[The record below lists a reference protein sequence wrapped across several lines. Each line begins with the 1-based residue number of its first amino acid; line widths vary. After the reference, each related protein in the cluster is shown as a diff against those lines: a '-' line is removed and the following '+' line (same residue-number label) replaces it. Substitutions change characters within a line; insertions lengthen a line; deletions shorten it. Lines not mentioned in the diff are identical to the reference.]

1 MLRHRVVVT
10 YEAEAE
16 EVSSEDVVRRDL
28 RVPAGALR
36 PMALTTAE
44 LFKKARK
51 IEIASR
57 RLVDEQLAGQYHSVF
72 KGRGLIFSDVRPY
85 YAGDDVRAIDWNIT
99 ARMNAP
105 HVKQF
110 VEERDRTVNLMIDM
124 SASGYFGSRGA
135 AKRELAAELAAV
147 VAFSAIKN
155 NDRVGLYI
163 VTDKVERFVPPKKG
177 RRHVLRVIG
186 EILAFEPTSRGT
198 DLAAGLDFL
207 GKVARRRSVVF
218 LVSDFLSD
226 GWERAMRITRAAPRA
241 GAGRRRRSARGG
253 AAAGRPA
260 RARGPR
266 DRRGRRGRHERSRA
280 RADFATRARSGRGGA
295 RRWRCAGST
304 STSSRCGPIEPYVD
318 ALIAFFKAR
327 AKRMA
332 HG

>member
-1 MLRHRVVVT
+1 MSI
-10 YEAEAE
+10 A
-16 EVSSEDVVRRDL
+16 
-28 RVPAGALR
+28 
-36 PMALTTAE
+36 TAE

-57 RLVDEQLAGQYHSVF
+57 RLVDEQLGGQYHSVF

-110 VEERDRTVNLMIDM
+110 VEERDRTVNLMIDA
-124 SASGYFGSRGA
+124 SASGHFGTRGTT
-135 AKRELAAELAAV
+135 KRELAAELAAV

-163 VTDKVERFVPPKKG
+163 VTDRVERYVPPKKG

-186 EILAFEPTSRGT
+186 EILAFEPQSRQT
-198 DLAAGLDFL
+198 DLAKGLDFL

-218 LVSDFLSD
+218 LVSDFLGSD
-226 GWERAMRITRAAPRA
+226 PARWERAMRITAQ
-241 GAGRRRRSARGG
+241 
-253 AAAGRPA
+253 
-260 RARGPR
+260 
-266 DRRGRRGRHERSRA
+266 RHELVPVVVGDPMEQA
-280 RADFATRARSGRGGA
+280 LPKVGIVLFEDLETGEVVEVD
-295 RRWRCAGST
+295 
-304 STSSRCGPIEPYVD
+304 TSSRAAEEFATKARRAAELRDQTLRRVNADVVEVATNQPYVD
-318 ALIAFFKAR
+318 ALIAFFRAR
-327 AKRMA
+327 AKRKA

>member
-1 MLRHRVVVT
+1 MSF
-10 YEAEAE
+10 A
-16 EVSSEDVVRRDL
+16 
-28 RVPAGALR
+28 
-36 PMALTTAE
+36 TAE

-57 RLVDEQLAGQYHSVF
+57 RLVDEQLGGQYHSVF

-110 VEERDRTVNLMIDM
+110 VEERDRTVNLVIDA
-124 SASGYFGSRGA
+124 SASGHFGSRGTT
-135 AKRELAAELAAV
+135 KRELAAELAAV

-163 VTDKVERFVPPKKG
+163 VTDKVERYLPPKKG

-186 EILAFEPTSRGT
+186 EILAFEPQSRTT
-198 DLAAGLDFL
+198 DLAKGLDFL

-218 LVSDFLSD
+218 LVSDFLGSEPAT
-226 GWERAMRITRAAPRA
+226 WERALRITRQ
-241 GAGRRRRSARGG
+241 
-253 AAAGRPA
+253 
-260 RARGPR
+260 
-266 DRRGRRGRHERSRA
+266 RHEIVPVVVG
-280 RADFATRARSGRGGA
+280 DPMEQVLPKVGIVLFEDLETGEVVEVD
-295 RRWRCAGST
+295 
-304 STSSRCGPIEPYVD
+304 TSSRAADEFARKAKRAAEVRDQTLRRLNCDVVELSTNQPYVD
-318 ALIAFFKAR
+318 ALVAFFRAR

>member
-1 MLRHRVVVT
+1 M
-10 YEAEAE
+10 
-16 EVSSEDVVRRDL
+16 
-28 RVPAGALR
+28 G
-36 PMALTTAE
+36 LTTAE

-51 IEIASR
+51 IEIAAR

-85 YAGDDVRAIDWNIT
+85 YAGDDIRTIDWNIT
-99 ARMNAP
+99 ARMNFP

-163 VTDKVERFVPPKKG
+163 VTDRVEKFVPPKKG

-186 EILAFEPTSRGT
+186 EILAFEPVSRGT
-198 DLAAGLDFL
+198 DLATALDLL
-207 GKVARRRSVVF
+207 GKIARRRSVVF
-218 LVSDFLSD
+218 LVSDFLSE
-226 GWERAMRITRAAPRA
+226 GWEQAMRIARQRHELVPVVVGDPLEAVLPPVGLLMLEDLET
-241 GAGRRRRSARGG
+241 GEVVELDTNGYAGREFAQQARVAAHLRDMALRRLNVDVVEIQTNAS
-253 AAAGRPA
+253 
-260 RARGPR
+260 
-266 DRRGRRGRHERSRA
+266 
-280 RADFATRARSGRGGA
+280 
-295 RRWRCAGST
+295 
-304 STSSRCGPIEPYVD
+304 YVD

>member
-1 MLRHRVVVT
+1 
-10 YEAEAE
+10 
-16 EVSSEDVVRRDL
+16 
-28 RVPAGALR
+28 
-36 PMALTTAE
+36 MALTTAE

-51 IEIASR
+51 IEIAAR

-110 VEERDRTVNLMIDM
+110 VEERDRTVNLVIDM
-124 SASGYFGSRGA
+124 SASGYFGSRGES
-135 AKRELAAELAAV
+135 KRELAAELAAV

-163 VTDKVERFVPPKKG
+163 VTDKVERYVPPKKG

-198 DLAAGLDFL
+198 NLAVGLDLL
-207 GKVARRRSVVF
+207 GKIARRRSVVF
-218 LVSDFLSD
+218 LVSDFLSE
-226 GWERAMRITRAAPRA
+226 GWERAMQI
-241 GAGRRRRSARGG
+241 ARQ
-253 AAAGRPA
+253 
-260 RARGPR
+260 
-266 DRRGRRGRHERSRA
+266 RHELVPVVVNDPLESTLP
-280 RADFATRARSGRGGA
+280 DVGILMLEDLESGEVVEIDTSSGA
-295 RRWRCAGST
+295 RRDFARRAERAALQREAALRRLNVDVVEIRT
-304 STSSRCGPIEPYVD
+304 DEPYVD

>member
-1 MLRHRVVVT
+1 M
-10 YEAEAE
+10 
-16 EVSSEDVVRRDL
+16 
-28 RVPAGALR
+28 G
-36 PMALTTAE
+36 LTTAE

-51 IEIASR
+51 IEIAAR
-57 RLVDEQLAGQYHSVF
+57 RLVDEQLGGQYHSVF
-72 KGRGLIFSDVRPY
+72 KGRGLIFHDVRPY
-85 YAGDDVRAIDWNIT
+85 YPGDDIRAIDWNIT

-124 SASGYFGSRGA
+124 SASGYFGSRGLS
-135 AKRELAAELAAV
+135 KRDLAAELAAV

-198 DLAAGLDFL
+198 DIAEGLDML
-207 GKVARRRSVVF
+207 GKIARRRSVVF
-218 LVSDFLSD
+218 LVSDFLST
-226 GWERAMRITRAAPRA
+226 GWEQAMRMTRQ
-241 GAGRRRRSARGG
+241 
-253 AAAGRPA
+253 
-260 RARGPR
+260 
-266 DRRGRRGRHERSRA
+266 RHEVVPVVVGDPLERQLPPVGLLA
-280 RADFATRARSGRGGA
+280 LEDLETGQIVEID
-295 RRWRCAGST
+295 
-304 STSSRCGPIEPYVD
+304 TSSRAGREFAARAKAHAREREQALRRLNVDVVEIQTDQSYVD

>member
-1 MLRHRVVVT
+1 MGL
-10 YEAEAE
+10 
-16 EVSSEDVVRRDL
+16 S
-28 RVPAGALR
+28 
-36 PMALTTAE
+36 TAE
-44 LFKKARK
+44 LFKKARQ

-57 RLVDEQLAGQYHSVF
+57 RLVDETLGGQYHSVF

-85 YAGDDVRAIDWNIT
+85 YPGDDVRSIDWNIT

-124 SASGYFGSRGA
+124 SASGLFGSRGGN
-135 AKRELAAELAAV
+135 KRDIAAELAAV

-155 NDRVGLYI
+155 NDRVGLCI

-186 EILAFEPTSRGT
+186 EILAFQPTSRGT
-198 DLAAGLDFL
+198 NLAAGLDFL
-207 GKVARRRSVVF
+207 ARVARRRSVVF
-218 LVSDFLSD
+218 LVSDFLSE
-226 GWERAMRITRAAPRA
+226 GWERAMQITRQRHEVVPVVVADPLEQGLPAVGLLMLEDLESGALVELDTSGRA
-241 GAGRRRRSARGG
+241 GTDFARRAK
-253 AAAGRPA
+253 AAAAA
-260 RARGPR
+260 RALAL
-266 DRRGRRGRHERSRA
+266 RRVNVDCVEVHT
-280 RADFATRARSGRGGA
+280 DQ
-295 RRWRCAGST
+295 
-304 STSSRCGPIEPYVD
+304 PYVD

>member
-1 MLRHRVVVT
+1 
-10 YEAEAE
+10 
-16 EVSSEDVVRRDL
+16 
-28 RVPAGALR
+28 
-36 PMALTTAE
+36 MALTTAE

-51 IEIASR
+51 IEIAAR

-85 YAGDDVRAIDWNIT
+85 YAGDDVRSIDWNIT

-110 VEERDRTVNLMIDM
+110 VEERDRTVNLMVDM
-124 SASGYFGSRGA
+124 SASGYFGSTGVS
-135 AKRELAAELAAV
+135 KRELAAELAAV

-163 VTDKVERFVPPKKG
+163 LTDRVERYVPPKKG

-186 EILAFEPTSRGT
+186 EILAFEPISRGT
-198 DLAAGLDFL
+198 DLAKGLDLL
-207 GKVARRRSVVF
+207 GKIARRRSVVF
-218 LVSDFLSD
+218 LVSDFLAE
-226 GWERAMRITRAAPRA
+226 GWERAMQI
-241 GAGRRRRSARGG
+241 ARQ
-253 AAAGRPA
+253 
-260 RARGPR
+260 
-266 DRRGRRGRHERSRA
+266 RHELVPVVVGDPLEKALPSVGLLVME
-280 RADFATRARSGRGGA
+280 DLETGEVIEID
-295 RRWRCAGST
+295 
-304 STSSRCGPIEPYVD
+304 TSSAARIEFERRAQWAATVRDQTLRRLNVDIVEINTNESYVD

>member
-1 MLRHRVVVT
+1 M
-10 YEAEAE
+10 
-16 EVSSEDVVRRDL
+16 
-28 RVPAGALR
+28 G
-36 PMALTTAE
+36 LTTAE

-51 IEIASR
+51 IEIAAR

-85 YAGDDVRAIDWNIT
+85 YAGDDIRTIDWNIT
-99 ARMNAP
+99 ARMSFP

-135 AKRELAAELAAV
+135 PKRELAAELAAV

-163 VTDKVERFVPPKKG
+163 VTDRVEKFVPPKKG

-186 EILAFEPTSRGT
+186 EILAFEPVSRGT
-198 DLAAGLDFL
+198 DLATALDLL
-207 GKVARRRSVVF
+207 GKIARRRSVVF
-218 LVSDFLSD
+218 LVSDFLSE
-226 GWERAMRITRAAPRA
+226 GWEQAMRIARQRHELVPVVVGDPLESALPPVGLLVLEDLET
-241 GAGRRRRSARGG
+241 GQVVELDTSGSAGREFARRAT
-253 AAAGRPA
+253 AAAQV
-260 RARGPR
+260 R
-266 DRRGRRGRHERSRA
+266 DLALRRLNVDVVEIQTNAS
-280 RADFATRARSGRGGA
+280 
-295 RRWRCAGST
+295 
-304 STSSRCGPIEPYVD
+304 YVD